1 MRFVACSR
9 EYETRKIFL
18 AELQLR
24 RGKASAKELV
34 TQPKPIR
41 IDNIGLAVV
50 CDLPD
55 LPLKVVTLDFAAI
68 DLLRLAWQSHDS
80 AKFVQWNFCLRCK
93 RRKDIA
99 KVNCIVGV
107 SVEIWP
113 RR

>member
-9 EYETRKIFL
+9 KYETRKIFL

-24 RGKASAKELV
+24 QGKASAKKLV
-34 TQPKPIR
+34 TQPKAIR

-50 CDLPD
+50 RDFSD
-55 LPLKVVTLDFAAI
+55 LPLKVVTLNFAAV

-80 AKFVQWNFCLRCK
+80 AKLVQCNFCLRCK
-93 RRKDIA
+93 GRKDIA
-99 KVNCIVGV
+99 KVNCIIGV
-107 SVEIWP
+107 SVEIRP